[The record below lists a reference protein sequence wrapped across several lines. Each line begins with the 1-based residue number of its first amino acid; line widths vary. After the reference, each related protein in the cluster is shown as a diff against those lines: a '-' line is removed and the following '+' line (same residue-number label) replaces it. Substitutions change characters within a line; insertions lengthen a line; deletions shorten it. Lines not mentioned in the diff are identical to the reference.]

1 MTDWDAAAV
10 HATFRIDA
18 DMTEAEI
25 TAELARLASVVE
37 HEASSLAA
45 LAEARDPDGTLARQS
60 DALEDLLGELENIT
74 VETESECPT
83 CRGGEAPDCAE
94 CDGTGELDPPA
105 ITEQSVADVTDAV
118 DAAFGRFA

>member
-37 HEASSLAA
+37 HKASSLAA
-45 LAEARDPDGTLARQS
+45 LAESRDPDGTLARQS

-74 VETESECPT
+74 VETESS
-83 CRGGEAPDCAE
+83 APLAVAE
-94 CDGTGELDPPA
+94 KPRLRRCDGTGELDPPA

>member
-45 LAEARDPDGTLARQS
+45 LAESRDPDGTLARQS

-83 CRGGEAPDCAE
+83 CHGGEAADCAQ